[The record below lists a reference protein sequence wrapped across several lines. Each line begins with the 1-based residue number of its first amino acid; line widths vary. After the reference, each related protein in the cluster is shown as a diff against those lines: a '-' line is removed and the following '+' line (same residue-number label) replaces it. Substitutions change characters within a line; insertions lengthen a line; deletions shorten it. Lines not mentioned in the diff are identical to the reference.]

1 MSLISLEWSKTH
13 LLRPILNN
21 KNNNMEVKLDKLIDD
36 LTQKFWNNNT
46 FSKPAMN
53 ARESV
58 LQTIKAYFIKKDLVI
73 VSRVEYERLLK
84 DAQNVKESEYGTP
97 C

>member
-1 MSLISLEWSKTH
+1 
-13 LLRPILNN
+13 
-21 KNNNMEVKLDKLIDD
+21 MEVKLDKLIDD

-46 FSKPAMN
+46 FAKPAMN

-58 LQTIKAYFIKKDLVI
+58 LQTIKAYFLKKDLVI
-73 VSRVEYERLLK
+73 VSRVEYEQLLK

>member
-1 MSLISLEWSKTH
+1 
-13 LLRPILNN
+13 
-21 KNNNMEVKLDKLIDD
+21 MEVKLDKLIDD

-46 FSKPAMN
+46 FAKPAMN

-58 LQTIKAYFIKKDLVI
+58 LQTIKAYFLKKDLVI
-73 VSRVEYERLLK
+73 VS
-84 DAQNVKESEYGTP
+84 T

>member
-1 MSLISLEWSKTH
+1 
-13 LLRPILNN
+13 
-21 KNNNMEVKLDKLIDD
+21 MEVKLDKLIDD
-36 LTQKFWNNNT
+36 LTEKFWNNNT
-46 FSKPAMN
+46 FAKPAMS
-53 ARESV
+53 AKESV
-58 LQTIKAYFIKKDLVI
+58 LQTIKAYFLKKDLVI